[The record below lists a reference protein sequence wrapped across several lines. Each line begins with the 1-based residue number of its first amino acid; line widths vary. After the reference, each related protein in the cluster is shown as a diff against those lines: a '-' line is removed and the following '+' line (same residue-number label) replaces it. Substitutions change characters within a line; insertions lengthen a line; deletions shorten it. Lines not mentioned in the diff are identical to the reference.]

1 MGLDAVEIVMEVEE
15 AFDIRIPDE
24 AGQKIET
31 VGQLYDY
38 VVEQTRQN
46 AADPTGDVPSR
57 TDVCLTAATFYL
69 LRRELCARFGLDRR
83 HVAPREPLER
93 LLPRRGR
100 RREWAE
106 LATRLE
112 LEFPPLVRPRWITG
126 LAPAATVAS
135 VLAIAIAGWQVSLT
149 ALVLMIAVRWTV
161 ISVLTTPLAN
171 RFVPTVVTVGDLCN
185 VLLTRNY
192 RRLVARFSPP
202 APSDVFQTIKTILV
216 EQLGVHPA
224 LVTRDARLVGDLGM
238 D

>member
-1 MGLDAVEIVMEVEE
+1 MGLDAVEVVMEVEA

-38 VVEQTRQN
+38 VVEQTRQK
-46 AADPTGDVPSR
+46 AADPAKDIPAR

-69 LRRELCARFGLDRR
+69 LRRELCGRFGLERR
-83 HVAPREPLER
+83 QVGPRESLEQ
-93 LLPRRGR
+93 LLPRRSR

-106 LATRLE
+106 LAGRLE
-112 LEFPPLVRPRWITG
+112 LELPPLVRPRWVVALSA
-126 LAPAATVAS
+126 LALAFS
-135 VLAIAIAGWQVSLT
+135 VLAIVVAGWQVSLG
-149 ALVLMIAVRWTV
+149 ALVLMIAVRWTIV
-161 ISVLTTPLAN
+161 SVLTAPLAN
-171 RFVPTVVTVGDLCN
+171 RFAPSITTVGDLCN
-185 VLLTRNY
+185 VLLAYNY
-192 RRLVARFSPP
+192 RRLVARFSTR

-224 LVTRDARLVGDLGM
+224 LVTRDARLVGDLGL